1 MKERVANEDNF
12 LFNKISIPKN
22 YDVDNIY
29 LKIDEVEVKLENR
42 NPEIVINVND
52 PMYIKKLKNLRK
64 QSEEDGQASN
74 SIFNKN
80 KRMGGKM
87 SIRIF
92 DGEKKQKIKYY
103 NIEVNVSDEDLY
115 QLQNGEYFNWNW
127 TTEEDENVI
136 IKLHLFKAEEDFG
149 DEEEE

>member
-1 MKERVANEDNF
+1 
-12 LFNKISIPKN
+12 
-22 YDVDNIY
+22 
-29 LKIDEVEVKLENR
+29 
-42 NPEIVINVND
+42 
-52 PMYIKKLKNLRK
+52 
-64 QSEEDGQASN
+64 
-74 SIFNKN
+74 
-80 KRMGGKM
+80 M

-103 NIEVNVSDEDLY
+103 NIKVNVSDEDLH

-127 TTEEDENVI
+127 ATEEDENVI

>member
-1 MKERVANEDNF
+1 
-12 LFNKISIPKN
+12 
-22 YDVDNIY
+22 
-29 LKIDEVEVKLENR
+29 
-42 NPEIVINVND
+42 
-52 PMYIKKLKNLRK
+52 
-64 QSEEDGQASN
+64 
-74 SIFNKN
+74 
-80 KRMGGKM
+80 M

-149 DEEEE
+149 DEEEEWVNQSEK